1 MNIKNKVVVIT
12 GAASGIG
19 RALAIRMLQEK
30 PTTLVLSD
38 VDDGVLTVLANEIG
52 AKAIACDVGDELEVQ
67 NLVKTVEEDHGHI
80 DLFCGNAGILSLG
93 GVETSNQTFQ
103 KVWDINVMSHIYA
116 ARAALPGMLERGEG
130 YFLITASAAGLLTQL
145 GSLSYSMSK
154 HAALSCAEWLQI
166 THGHQGIKVSALCP
180 QAVKTKMTA
189 EFEGGSVAGMDG
201 MLSAEFVADMVIDA
215 IEEENFLV
223 LPHPEAKEYFKNKAT
238 DYDRWINGMQ
248 RLQQQFSELMPKAE

>member
-38 VDDGVLTVLANEIG
+38 VDDGALTVLANEIG

-154 HAALSCAEWLQI
+154 HAALSCAE
-166 THGHQGIKVSALCP
+166 C
-180 QAVKTKMTA
+180 
-189 EFEGGSVAGMDG
+189 
-201 MLSAEFVADMVIDA
+201 VADMVIDA